1 MCCKGGIKIRA
12 VILAAGRSTRLYPI
26 TLEKP
31 KCLLKIGDKTLIE
44 HQIEALNS
52 CGIEDILVVLG
63 YHAKQIKELLGN
75 SVSYIL
81 NKEFATTNNIYSL
94 WCASD
99 ELKGKA
105 FVCLYSDVLFDKTIL
120 KDCLEK
126 EGDIILAVETDIV
139 PETCRVTIKE
149 GQIKSISKEIPDSEA
164 SGNFIGISKFSES
177 GSESLFAEI
186 ERTLQTKENMDVYFI
201 KSLDDLINK
210 GQEIYYSEVKGRVW
224 IDIDTKD
231 DLEKAINN
239 VSKTF

>member
-1 MCCKGGIKIRA
+1 MCCEGGIKIRA
-12 VILAAGRSTRLYPI
+12 VILAAGKSTRLYPI

-52 CGIEDILVVLG
+52 CGINDILVVLG

-94 WCASD
+94 WCARD

-105 FVCLYSDVLFDKTIL
+105 FVCLYSDVLFDRAIL

-126 EGDIILAVETDIV
+126 EGDITLAVETDIV

-177 GSESLFAEI
+177 GSAILFAEI
-186 ERTLQTKENMDVYFI
+186 ERTLQTKENMDAYFI

-210 GQEIYYSEVKGRVW
+210 GQEIYYSEVRGRVW

-231 DLEKAINN
+231 DLEKAIKRYE
-239 VSKTF
+239 V